1 MENLDKNLI
10 KAKKDIREIKMTS
23 DEKAHIFESIL
34 NAPTESKISI
44 QSPYNFFSFVSSF
57 SKNRLVYSV
66 SMGCLVIFIS
76 TGAVVAS
83 GNSLPGNI
91 LYPLKVRVVEPAR
104 GAFISSPVAK
114 IEYESSLATKRIIE
128 AEALAYEDKLD
139 ESKEEQLNSLLESH
153 TTAFSIAVNKFRQSE
168 SFDQSID
175 EDVSTNFEATMNA
188 HARVLEVI
196 NEDKNT
202 GKENKRNIKISKTAR
217 DSAIKIRNTKDDN
230 EYTEDERDQ
239 APEKYKKRIDD
250 IQSIIDKTTTDI
262 DKNRDE
268 ISSSKKKIISDA
280 HKTLEDARKLLKESD
295 EDDKR
300 GDSKNSR
307 SKLLDS
313 ERSAREASI
322 FLRAGLEL

>member
-23 DEKAHIFESIL
+23 DEKAYIFESIL
-34 NAPTESKISI
+34 NTPTEIKAPVR
-44 QSPYNFFSFVSSF
+44 SPYTFFSFVSSF

-66 SMGCLVIFIS
+66 SLGCLVVFIS
-76 TGAVVAS
+76 TGAVFAS

-91 LYPLKVRVVEPAR
+91 LYPLKVKVVEPAR
-104 GAFISSPVAK
+104 GAFISSPIAK
-114 IEYESSLATKRIIE
+114 IEYESSLATKRIVE
-128 AEALAYEDKLD
+128 AEILASKDELD
-139 ESKEEQLNSLLESH
+139 ESKEEQLNSLLEGH
-153 TTAFSIAVNKFRQSE
+153 TMAFNVAVDKFRQSD
-168 SFDQSID
+168 SFDENID

-217 DSAIKIRNTKDDN
+217 DNAIKIRSTQKDK
-230 EYTEDERDQ
+230 EDKEDQ
-239 APEKYKKRIDD
+239 ELEKYKKRITDV
-250 IQSIIDKTTTDI
+250 QSIIDKTITDI

-268 ISSSKKKIISDA
+268 VSSSKQKIINDA

-322 FLRAGLEL
+322 FLRAGLELE